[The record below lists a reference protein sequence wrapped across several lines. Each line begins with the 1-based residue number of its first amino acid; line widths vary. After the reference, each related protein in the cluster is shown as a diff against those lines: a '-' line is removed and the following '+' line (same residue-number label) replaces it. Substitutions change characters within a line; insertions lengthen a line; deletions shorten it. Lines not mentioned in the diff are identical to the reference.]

1 MLSKFF
7 TSKAFSILSAFV
19 VGGISTYF
27 ATDYIR
33 LKNNENNSRVEKST
47 ETSMPKI
54 SQNQILKQDDSND
67 PFAQMGK
74 IHDQMQKRMN
84 KVFGNSMLGSGML
97 GGSLFD
103 NSFFDNNSF
112 GGMTSDGL
120 KVEEHEDDEFKYVE
134 VIADGIDKNSINI
147 NISDGMISISGEIRK
162 TDDNQSANSR
172 SMSSF
177 ISSFNRSFN
186 IPHGVNEENVKIDTR
201 DNKIIIKFPKNKHV

>member
-27 ATDYIR
+27 TTDYIR
-33 LKNNENNSRVEKST
+33 LKNNENISRVGAST
-47 ETSMPKI
+47 ETSRPKV

-67 PFAQMGK
+67 PFAQMDK

-84 KVFGNSMLGSGML
+84 KVFGSGML

-162 TDDNQSANSR
+162 TDDNQSVNSR

-186 IPHGVNEENVKIDTR
+186 IPFGVSEENVKIDTKE
-201 DNKIIIKFPKNKHV
+201 NKIVIKFPKERV

>member
-27 ATDYIR
+27 TTDYIR
-33 LKNNENNSRVEKST
+33 LKNNENISIVEKST
-47 ETSMPKI
+47 ETSRPKV

-67 PFAQMGK
+67 PFSQMDK

-97 GGSLFD
+97 GGSL
-103 NSFFDNNSF
+103 FDNNSF

-162 TDDNQSANSR
+162 TDGNQSANSI
-172 SMSSF
+172 STSSF
-177 ISSFNRSFN
+177 ISSFKRSFN
-186 IPHGVNEENVKIDTR
+186 IPHGVSEDNVKIDTKE
-201 DNKIIIKFPKNKHV
+201 NKIEIKFPKERV